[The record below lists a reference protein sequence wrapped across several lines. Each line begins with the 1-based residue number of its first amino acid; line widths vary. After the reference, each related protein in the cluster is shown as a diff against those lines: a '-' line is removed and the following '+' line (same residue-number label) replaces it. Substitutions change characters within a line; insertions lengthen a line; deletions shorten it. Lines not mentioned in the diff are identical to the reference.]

1 MTLSAVPTVSPAAS
15 AVRKVTLRLI
25 PFLFLLYLLNFLD
38 RVNVGFA
45 ALSMNRDLGYG
56 PAVYGL
62 GAGIFFIGYCL
73 FEVPSN
79 LVLYRTGAR
88 IWIARIM
95 VTWGIVAALM
105 MLVKS
110 PLSFYGFRFLLGVAE
125 AGFFPGIIYYL
136 TWWYPARERAR
147 AYAWFLAAIP
157 ICGVIGGPIS
167 GALLGLDGAMGLTGW
182 QWLFLL
188 EGIPSILVGLLV
200 LKFLP
205 DRPSDARWLTALEQ
219 EALERELAAER
230 EAHHES
236 HAASLQVALRKPIV
250 WVLGLVYFSL
260 IVAVYGFALWL
271 PQLIKA
277 AGEFTNVEVGWLTA
291 VPYAVAAVGMVLI
304 GRHSDR
310 TGERHMHLA
319 IPALVG
325 ACGFLLVSTA
335 EGTGWLVAA
344 LCLAAFGVLGWLGP
358 FWALPT
364 AFLKGEAAAGGVAL
378 INSMGAFGGFVGPY
392 LLGKLK
398 ESSGNFVSGLILLAA
413 SMLVGV
419 AVTLLLRRRSR

>member
-1 MTLSAVPTVSPAAS
+1 MTQPVAPAVTSAAS
-15 AVRKVTLRLI
+15 AVDKITLRLI

-45 ALSMNRDLGYG
+45 ALSMNRDLGFG
-56 PAVYGL
+56 PAVYGF

-95 VTWGIVAALM
+95 VSWGIVASLM

-110 PLSFYGFRFLLGVAE
+110 PLSFYAFRFLLGVAE

-136 TWWYPARERAR
+136 TAWYPARERAR

-157 ICGVIGGPIS
+157 ICGVLGGPIS
-167 GALLGLDGAMGLTGW
+167 GALLGLDGALGLTGW
-182 QWLFLL
+182 QWLFIL

-200 LKFLP
+200 LRLLP
-205 DRPSDARWLTALEQ
+205 DRPADARWLTAQ
-219 EALERELAAER
+219 ERDALERELAAER
-230 EAHHES
+230 EAPHES
-236 HAASLQVALRKPIV
+236 HAASLRAALGKPIV
-250 WVLGLVYFSL
+250 WWLGLVYFSL

-277 AGEFTNVEVGWLTA
+277 AGEFTNFEVGLLTA

-310 TGERHMHLA
+310 TGERHFHLA
-319 IPALVG
+319 LPALVG
-325 ACGFLLVSTA
+325 SVGFLAVSTA
-335 EGTGWLVAA
+335 EGTGWLIAA
-344 LCLAAFGVLGWLGP
+344 LCLAALGVLGWLGP

-398 ESSGNFVSGLILLAA
+398 ESSGSFVPGLTLLAG
-413 SMLVGV
+413 SMLIGV
-419 AVTLLLRRRSR
+419 AVTLLLRRRRD